1 LPNWPKEPPTPPQL
15 MVELNL
21 TSLPPMANLTA
32 PTSTIGSWE
41 ELYSV
46 TFDIGALQIRL
57 LSEDGR
63 VAEIPCDDF
72 AELHRLAQVSF
83 ALADG
88 YDVELN
94 WKTPV
99 LGA

>member
-1 LPNWPKEPPTPPQL
+1 
-15 MVELNL
+15 
-21 TSLPPMANLTA
+21 MANLTA
-32 PTSTIGSWE
+32 QIPTIGSWE

-57 LSEDGR
+57 VSQDGK
-63 VAEIPCDDF
+63 VAEIPCDDL
-72 AELHRLAQVSF
+72 AQLHHLAQVSF

>member
-1 LPNWPKEPPTPPQL
+1 
-15 MVELNL
+15 
-21 TSLPPMANLTA
+21 MANLTA
-32 PTSTIGSWE
+32 PTPTIGSWE
-41 ELYSV
+41 ELSSV

-57 LSEDGR
+57 VSQDGK

-72 AELHRLAQVSF
+72 AQLHHLAQVSF
-83 ALADG
+83 ALAEG

-99 LGA
+99 LGD